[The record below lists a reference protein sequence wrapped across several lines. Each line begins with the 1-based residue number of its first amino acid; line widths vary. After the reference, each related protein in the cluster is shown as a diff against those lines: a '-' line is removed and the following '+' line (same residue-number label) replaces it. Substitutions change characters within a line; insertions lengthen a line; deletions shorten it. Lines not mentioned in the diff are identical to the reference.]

1 MIFFLDF
8 SILYDDGVVKKQAG
22 STRLTMV
29 AIIKS
34 RQTCA
39 WCIQLGTRRCDPN
52 LQDAVRTEP
61 LKTQSDEFGL
71 KEGKM
76 PVCDGN
82 WYLAARKYDY
92 VPIIYRM
99 YLLSYNKY
107 KIVVFHKPKIPFK

>member
-1 MIFFLDF
+1 MVLHHRLLYTHDFFSDF

-92 VPIIYRM
+92 VAIIFGCTFF
-99 YLLSYNKY
+99 LIISTKW
-107 KIVVFHKPKIPFK
+107 

>member
-1 MIFFLDF
+1 MVLHHRLLYTHDFFLDF

-61 LKTQSDEFGL
+61 LKTQSAKFGL
-71 KEGKM
+71 KEEKI
-76 PVCDGN
+76 PDFDGN
-82 WYLAARKYDY
+82 C
-92 VPIIYRM
+92 I
-99 YLLSYNKY
+99 
-107 KIVVFHKPKIPFK
+107 